1 MAKRVRVSDDNGV
14 TWHTLPGNTAE
25 LSNEAGDID
34 DTIFGQD
41 YKSSE
46 AGLIGWQITANAFY
60 KGFAGYIADIKKSG
74 TSTAMTDEAMSVES
88 GLIYQIDAASKQIWD
103 RNVVLDIEDNNIDVA
118 AADIEWVDYLF
129 GRVKFVAGYVVA
141 GPITVSGNYLPT
153 ANIGRANGF
162 TLTQTAES
170 VENTDYDTA
179 QANGGYRTFQQGLKT
194 VSLELMGI
202 FALSNAFAE
211 ALQDREEIVVEINP
225 DGNGRSVAR
234 GFFKYASQSQSGDVG
249 ALEEER
255 VSLRLNVPDEENAL
269 LPFGWRHTNLTTLS
283 VAVQK
288 LLTAWTDGLGIDVQY
303 LHDGQDGQR
312 GDAYVTEMTLSSG
325 LEEMNTFAVTLQGSG
340 VPTPVNDLT

>member
-1 MAKRVRVSDDNGV
+1 MAKRVRVSDDNGS

-46 AGLIGWQITANAFY
+46 AGLIGWQVTANAFY

-74 TSTAMTDEAMSVES
+74 TSTPMTDEAMSVES

-103 RNVVLDIEDNNIDVA
+103 RDVPLDVEGNNINIA
-118 AADIEWVDYLF
+118 ASNIEWVDYLF
-129 GRVKFVAGYVVA
+129 GRIKFITGYTPVP
-141 GPITVSGNYLPT
+141 PITVGGNYLPV

-179 QANGGYRTFQQGLKT
+179 QGNGGFRTFQQGLKT
-194 VSLELMGI
+194 VSLELVGI

-211 ALQDREEIVVEINP
+211 ALQDREELIIEINP
-225 DGNGRSVAR
+225 DGAGRSVAR
-234 GFFKYASQSQSGDVG
+234 GFFKFASQSQSGDVG

-255 VSLRLNVPDEENAL
+255 VTLRLNVPDEEGIL

-283 VAVQK
+283 TAVQK
-288 LLTAWTDGLGIDVQY
+288 LLTAWTGGSAVDVQY
-303 LHDGQDGQR
+303 LHDGTAGQR

-340 VPTPVNDLT
+340 APTPVP